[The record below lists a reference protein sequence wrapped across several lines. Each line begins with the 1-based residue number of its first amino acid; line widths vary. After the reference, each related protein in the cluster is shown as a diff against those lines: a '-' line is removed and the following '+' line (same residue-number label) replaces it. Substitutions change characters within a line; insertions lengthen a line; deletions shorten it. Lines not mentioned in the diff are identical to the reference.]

1 MIDQLLV
8 DAGSVRDFVDPGA
21 GEAAL
26 RKFPSRRRQ
35 QFFAGGNRIA
45 PLRLGAI

>member
-8 DAGSVRDFVDPGA
+8 DAGPIRDFVDPGA

-26 RKFPSRRRQ
+26 REFPSRRRQ
-35 QFFAGGNRIA
+35 QLFAGGDRIA
-45 PLRLGAI
+45 PLRLVTI